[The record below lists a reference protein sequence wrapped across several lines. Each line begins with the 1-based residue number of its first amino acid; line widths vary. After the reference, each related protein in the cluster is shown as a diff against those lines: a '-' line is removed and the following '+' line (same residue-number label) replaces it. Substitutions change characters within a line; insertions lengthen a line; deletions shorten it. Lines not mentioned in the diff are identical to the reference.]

1 MEIYTWNDEINYK
14 KNKNENEDILENEIK
29 KFINT
34 NDIEEVLTELF
45 DFLEIDKE

>member
-1 MEIYTWNDEINYK
+1 MEIYTWNDEINYE

-34 NDIEEVLTELF
+34 NDIEEVLTKLF

>member
-1 MEIYTWNDEINYK
+1 MKANNFIAKT
-14 KNKNENEDILENEIK
+14 
-29 KFINT
+29 FINT

>member
-1 MEIYTWNDEINYK
+1 MEIYTWNDEINYE